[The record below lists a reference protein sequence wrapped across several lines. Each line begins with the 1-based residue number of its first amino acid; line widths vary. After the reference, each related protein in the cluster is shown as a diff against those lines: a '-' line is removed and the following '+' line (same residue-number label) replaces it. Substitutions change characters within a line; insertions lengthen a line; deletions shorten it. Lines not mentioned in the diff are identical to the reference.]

1 MNQRIVQI
9 TEIHNTR
16 QSRLFVDPCGIH
28 FDTMIRKDLSR
39 MSDSFQ
45 TNYKSASN
53 IVKNINSIFATIKEN
68 TNLSETQKQ
77 LGRIKQYYEQ
87 AQEALR
93 IMKNTAS
100 TMTYNNKIQAMGF
113 VRDIEQSLATIKKE
127 ISRWEAKLNK
137 ASLMGPVTVFL
148 TVDL

>member
-1 MNQRIVQI
+1 
-9 TEIHNTR
+9 
-16 QSRLFVDPCGIH
+16 
-28 FDTMIRKDLSR
+28 

-100 TMTYNNKIQAMGF
+100 TMNYNNKIQAMGF
-113 VRDIEQSLATIKKE
+113 VRYIEQSLATIKRE